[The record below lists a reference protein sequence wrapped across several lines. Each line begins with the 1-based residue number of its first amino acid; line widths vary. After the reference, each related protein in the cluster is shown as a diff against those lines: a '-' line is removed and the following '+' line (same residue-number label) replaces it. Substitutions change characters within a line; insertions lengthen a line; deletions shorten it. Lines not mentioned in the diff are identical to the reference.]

1 MISVCFMSVSDFD
14 YLCHADGEV
23 FDIDVGKWRKNS
35 SWQWHEETA
44 VESEQL
50 VGRIRG
56 KITGRLETTHQKT
69 PAQNDQTQ
77 DNGYQ
82 YDSDTGNGTQ
92 DNIQQWNGVQQNNT
106 DWNNSS
112 QWNNNSQNNNVQNN
126 NAQNNNV
133 QSNNARNNNSAW
145 NAQPQTDNNMQ
156 ITSRTDNESA
166 VKISENPPQHQYLYQ
181 HLNLRKIRSRQKH
194 PNQLSPQLL
203 SCQKRKIRRN
213 KIKQRKQKKK
223 TRIQVIPKCFR
234 IKKTRGILLN
244 TRM

>member
-1 MISVCFMSVSDFD
+1 MTIGVILLF
-14 YLCHADGEV
+14 L
-23 FDIDVGKWRKNS
+23 
-35 SWQWHEETA
+35 
-44 VESEQL
+44 
-50 VGRIRG
+50 RG
-56 KITGRLETTHQKT
+56 
-69 PAQNDQTQ
+69 
-77 DNGYQ
+77 
-82 YDSDTGNGTQ
+82 
-92 DNIQQWNGVQQNNT
+92 
-106 DWNNSS
+106 
-112 QWNNNSQNNNVQNN
+112 N

-166 VKISENPPQHQYLYQ
+166 VKISEKPTPTSIPVPTPKPAKNPKPTKTPKSTQPPTP
-181 HLNLRKIRSRQKH
+181 KPSK
-194 PNQLSPQLL
+194 
-203 SCQKRKIRRN
+203 KKN

>member
-1 MISVCFMSVSDFD
+1 MSTR
-14 YLCHADGEV
+14 LQRRKGTHRPGHG
-23 FDIDVGKWRKNS
+23 GKQYKN
-35 SWQWHEETA
+35 
-44 VESEQL
+44 
-50 VGRIRG
+50 G
-56 KITGRLETTHQKT
+56 
-69 PAQNDQTQ
+69 P
-77 DNGYQ
+77 
-82 YDSDTGNGTQ
+82 
-92 DNIQQWNGVQQNNT
+92 QQQAG
-106 DWNNSS
+106 
-112 QWNNNSQNNNVQNN
+112 VQNN

-166 VKISENPPQHQYLYQ
+166 VKISEKPTPTSIPVPTP
-181 HLNLRKIRSRQKH
+181 IRSRQKH

-203 SCQKRKIRRN
+203 SRQKRKIRRN